1 MLSKTLPHRT
11 PTLTNQ
17 PFSKKPEPYKFK
29 FLNSLS
35 FVRSTRLALKHVR
48 RFIAGFASVPTFAL
62 GRIKKFPFAEEHYA
76 LGQDRYEVASD
87 NELAAF
93 KLKQNERK

>member
-1 MLSKTLPHRT
+1 
-11 PTLTNQ
+11 
-17 PFSKKPEPYKFK
+17 
-29 FLNSLS
+29 LS
-35 FVRSTRLALKHVR
+35 FVKSTRLALKYVR